1 MLDNIAKNQIMTVI
15 YEIKNTK
22 AISLLTISH
31 DLANLKKC
39 VIQFIFL
46 TMVSLL
52 KFERNILEG

>member
-31 DLANLKKC
+31 DLANLKKMC
-39 VIQFIFL
+39 DTVYFL
-46 TMVSLL
+46 DHGQLI
-52 KFERNILEG
+52 EI